1 MAVAPRENTE
11 GGGGSQHPICTVSRP
26 VSESPRVGFWGR
38 NPPAQPPA
46 GRRRGRREGGSQRN
60 RPKGPGE
67 AAGREKPGREAPGA
81 APASRQVWSL
91 ASPVPKGRAGCTY
104 PTRVVP
110 AAGAGVPGVPGV
122 PRVPRISHG
131 ADCAAAAPRAARH
144 RLPAPDRTTRRG
156 DAPWGRRAHGTRR
169 RLGPPPRRPPR
180 TLSVRRSGRASSGV
194 G

>member
-1 MAVAPRENTE
+1 MAVALRENTE
-11 GGGGSQHPICTVSRP
+11 GGGGSQHPICTISRP

-38 NPPAQPPA
+38 NPPA

-81 APASRQVWSL
+81 APAQ
-91 ASPVPKGRAGCTY
+91 SPS
-104 PTRVVP
+104 VVS
-110 AAGAGVPGVPGV
+110 GVPGAQGSRGLHLPHPGST
-122 PRVPRISHG
+122 RRRRRG
-131 ADCAAAAPRAARH
+131 ARGGQGAQDKPWCRLRRRRPARC
-144 RLPAPDRTTRRG
+144 RSPPARPDRTTRRG

-169 RLGPPPRRPPR
+169 RLGPRPPPR
-180 TLSVRRSGRASSGV
+180 TFSVRRSGRASSEV